1 MYIYL
6 LPFSQFVED
15 KVNGNS
21 YYYPKGIYYVMDYF
35 KTKYGDPLIYVTENG
50 EFYELFSS
58 IPHNNYCI
66 LILVEETDFIVE
78 YF

>member
-1 MYIYL
+1 MYIYVCFL
-6 LPFSQFVED
+6 SQFVED

-50 EFYELFSS
+50 EFYILPLLIFSIYNIS
-58 IPHNNYCI
+58 
-66 LILVEETDFIVE
+66 
-78 YF
+78 